1 MIWSA
6 SQALGC
12 GSASIHEL
20 YRARGR
26 GEVDATRFTVP
37 AINVRAATYLT
48 ARQAFAAALERDA
61 ATVIFEIAK
70 SEMAYTDQRPAE
82 YTAVIL
88 AAALREGWR
97 TPVFLQGDHF
107 QFNATKWA
115 ADPAAELE
123 GLRDLTREAVGA
135 GFLNIDIDTRR
146 WSTCRMPT
154 VAEQQRVNAENT
166 AELTRLVREL
176 QPEGVTISVGG
187 EIGEV
192 GKSNSTEE
200 ELRAYLDGYL
210 ACAAAIEPISKVSIQ
225 TGTSHGGV
233 PMPDG
238 SIAEVSI
245 DFDTLRRLSTVA
257 RDEYGMAG
265 CVQHG
270 ASTLPEEAFDHF
282 PANGAAEIHLAT
294 GFQNILYDGGGLPDD
309 LRAEMM
315 EWCRRRTAPTSART
329 ARPTSSSCTRRA
341 RRRSARSSAS
351 SGRCPTRRPIE
362 IGANL
367 RAKFGLLFDE
377 LGIAGTREP
386 TSSAS
391 SRRVAGADAAAG
403 GARRA
408 RARRRARRAHRSSR
422 TTAPGS
428 SRTSQP
434 RPTSFRSTGW
444 SASATRRR
452 AAEGGSVAS
461 ASSARTRSRPAR
473 ARRPGATADRPSR
486 RRARRAPRRRPRW
499 PAHRRARTAR
509 RPRSKRCTN
518 SSSADEPIAEDRH
531 LRVGPR
537 RRPRRRAPARRSAR

>member
-1 MIWSA
+1 MSTVTADDLRARLAGVATITDDGLEVSDERRFREEVVDGLAFEAVFAEDSAVRDAARWVIWSA

-12 GSASIHEL
+12 GSASIHDL

-70 SEMAYTDQRPAE
+70 SEMAYTDQRPGE
-82 YTAVIL
+82 YAAVVL

-115 ADPAAELE
+115 ADPGPELE
-123 GLRDLTREAVGA
+123 GIKDLTREAVGA
-135 GFLNIDIDTRR
+135 GFLNIDIDS
-146 WSTCRMPT
+146 STLVDLSQPT
-154 VAEQQRVNAENT
+154 VEEQQRVNAENT
-166 AELTRLVREL
+166 AELTRLVRSL

-210 ACAAAIEPISKVSIQ
+210 GLCGSIEPISKVSIQ

-238 SIAEVSI
+238 RVAEVSI

-270 ASTLPEEAFDHF
+270 ASTLPEEAFHHF

-315 EWCRRRTAPTSART
+315 EWCRVNAADERKDGETDEQFLYK
-329 ARPTSSSCTRRA
+329 TRKKAIGPFKRNLWTLPEA
-341 RRRSARSSAS
+341 AS
-351 SGRCPTRRPIE
+351 DQ

-377 LGIAGTREP
+377 LGIAGTRAEVERFV
-386 TSSAS
+386 T
-391 SRRVAGADAAAG
+391 RVPVRQPLPAALGGRGAAAATAGASVFEDD
-403 GARRA
+403 
-408 RARRRARRAHRSSR
+408 
-422 TTAPGS
+422 GS
-428 SRTSQP
+428 
-434 RPTSFRSTGW
+434 G
-444 SASATRRR
+444 
-452 AAEGGSVAS
+452 E
-461 ASSARTRSRPAR
+461 
-473 ARRPGATADRPSR
+473 
-486 RRARRAPRRRPRW
+486 
-499 PAHRRARTAR
+499 
-509 RPRSKRCTN
+509 
-518 SSSADEPIAEDRH
+518 
-531 LRVGPR
+531 
-537 RRPRRRAPARRSAR
+537 

>member
-1 MIWSA
+1 MSLATADDLRARLRGIATFSDAGLEVADEGRFREEVVDGLVFEAVFGADAGVRDAARWVIWSA

-12 GSASIHEL
+12 GSASIHAL

-82 YTAVIL
+82 YAAVVL
-88 AAALREGWR
+88 AAAIREGWH

-115 ADPAAELE
+115 ADPGPELE
-123 GLRDLTREAVGA
+123 GIKDLTREAIGA
-135 GFLNIDIDTRR
+135 GFLNIDIDS
-146 WSTCRMPT
+146 STLVDLARPT
-154 VAEQQRVNAENT
+154 VPEQQRVNAENT
-166 AELTRLVREL
+166 AELTRLIREL
-176 QPEGVTISVGG
+176 QPEGVTISIGG

-192 GKSNSTEE
+192 GKTNSTEE

-210 ACAAAIEPISKVSIQ
+210 ALLGPGVEPISKVSIQ

-238 SIAEVSI
+238 SVAEASI

-257 RDEYGMAG
+257 REEYGMAG

-270 ASTLPEEAFDHF
+270 ASTLPEEAFHHF

-294 GFQNILYDGGGLPDD
+294 GFQNILYDDSGLPDD

-315 EWCRRRTAPTSART
+315 DWCRVNAADERKDGETEEQFLYKTRKKAIGPFKRRLWTLPPAA
-329 ARPTSSSCTRRA
+329 ADQIA
-341 RRRSARSSAS
+341 
-351 SGRCPTRRPIE
+351 
-362 IGANL
+362 ANL

-377 LGIAGTREP
+377 LGIAGTRTEVERFITRVP
-386 TSSAS
+386 VQLPLPAALGGQGRSSVS
-391 SRRVAGADAAAG
+391 AGASVFEDD
-403 GARRA
+403 
-408 RARRRARRAHRSSR
+408 
-422 TTAPGS
+422 GS
-428 SRTSQP
+428 
-434 RPTSFRSTGW
+434 G
-444 SASATRRR
+444 
-452 AAEGGSVAS
+452 E
-461 ASSARTRSRPAR
+461 
-473 ARRPGATADRPSR
+473 
-486 RRARRAPRRRPRW
+486 
-499 PAHRRARTAR
+499 
-509 RPRSKRCTN
+509 
-518 SSSADEPIAEDRH
+518 
-531 LRVGPR
+531 
-537 RRPRRRAPARRSAR
+537 